1 MSEERCICCGDIIPE
16 GRQFCPVCEWR
27 AAALKRQNE
36 KRRKKSARDMAYN
49 KKNIIQKVLTFNRQ
63 NPEEMIMYN
72 YLKSL
77 DNPSGYIKWLIKY
90 DMAIKKAA
98 EISKAGNV

>member
-16 GRQFCPVCEWR
+16 GRQFCPVCEMKN
-27 AAALKRQNE
+27 AAQVRINLRK
-36 KRRKKSARDMAYN
+36 RKKSARDMAYQ
-49 KKNIIQKVLTFNRQ
+49 KKNIIQKVLAFNRQ
-63 NPEEMIMYN
+63 NPEEMKMYN

-90 DMAIKKAA
+90 DMAIKEAIKFTS
-98 EISKAGNV
+98 INDN